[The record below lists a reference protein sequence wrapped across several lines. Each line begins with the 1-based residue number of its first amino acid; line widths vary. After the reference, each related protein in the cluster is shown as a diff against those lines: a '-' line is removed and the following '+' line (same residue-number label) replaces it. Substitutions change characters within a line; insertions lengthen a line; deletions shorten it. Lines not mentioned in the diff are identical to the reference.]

1 MIYSVE
7 LECITNIYIHFFAVR
22 FAHKSKTFILGV
34 TIEHLCRHIHRSLIS
49 EFNYALV
56 WGTSTRHSPQR
67 CGLKHELHDQ
77 DVVQVVKRT
86 VAQQKANSAEYA
98 KMAQEA
104 FDKYKEKKKKSKNF
118 AKTNKM

>member
-1 MIYSVE
+1 MSNTHVVYFTV
-7 LECITNIYIHFFAVR
+7 LCR
-22 FAHKSKTFILGV
+22 GV
-34 TIEHLCRHIHRSLIS
+34 TIEHLCRHIHKSLIS

-86 VAQQKANSAEYA
+86 VAQQKANGAEYA

-104 FDKYKEKKKKSKNF
+104 FDKYKEKKKKSMFCHKIVFTLPISN
-118 AKTNKM
+118 T